1 MGLNKRVFDT
11 NILIDYLNGIVE
23 AAKELKL
30 YKEKYISIITY
41 MEILVGV
48 KDLNEEKIIRS
59 FLNSFRTC
67 ELSTKIAE
75 QAIAIRRIT
84 KVKLPDTIVYATA
97 KEKGCILISRNT
109 KDFKEPAPDIRV
121 PYTL

>member
-48 KDLNEEKIIRS
+48 KDLNEERIIRS

-84 KVKLPDTIVYATA
+84 KVKLPDAIVYATA

-121 PYTL
+121 PYKL